1 MRWLFALV
9 LVGCGAKYDPK
20 SATFYHDPNR
30 PFPAATKQPVQVA
43 TKFEWLTRE
52 SDAAAFLDKV
62 ARRAPRAGVVSS
74 RMQTALEISSNGV
87 RLQMTPVGEDLRF
100 ECWAT
105 YRESCH
111 ELLARVLDAPEN

>member
-87 RLQMTPVGEDLRF
+87 APADDSRGRGSALRVLGDLPGELPQ
-100 ECWAT
+100 
-105 YRESCH
+105 
-111 ELLARVLDAPEN
+111 LLARVLDAPEN